1 MVRLLSRLNIVYR
14 IVLMALFGLLGAG
27 LLMFLFL
34 GTSKED
40 LITGKKMEMR
50 NLIDVAYCTIDY
62 YHKLAAGG
70 KMTEEEAKV
79 AAISALKSLRY
90 DSNNYFWI
98 NDTRAPYPVMV
109 MHPTFPGLDG
119 KVLDDPNFD
128 CATSQQQGADG
139 PVINTGGKKNLFQA
153 AVEVATGS
161 KGEGYISYN
170 WPKPLSTGRVTAEL
184 FPKISF
190 VKSYKDWNWVIGS
203 GVYIDDVDKTFWDHV
218 RFLSGYAGLVALLV
232 ISLWTPIVFSIIN
245 AAKSL
250 RRVENTMN
258 EMSGGNLEVKFDADG
273 NDAAAVKIETAINKT
288 IKYFADIVNQIIISI
303 SSVISATDSIRNDAD
318 TAHAKTQL
326 QAEQANAVATAAAEM
341 TSTIA
346 SISQNTST
354 AATTS
359 MEARKIA
366 QNCQTIA
373 ETAVKTISHVQDST
387 TELAGLVERLNGR
400 AGEIGEIVTVIKDIA
415 DQTNLL
421 ALNAAIEAAR
431 AGEQGRGFAVVADEV
446 RKLAER
452 TIKATAEISEKIGAV
467 QNDSRLTSNSMN
479 IASNS
484 VNEATMLMKDLG
496 APLQEIVQSTQ
507 EANDQIM
514 QIAGAVEQQSAT
526 SEEIARNIAGASDIS
541 REVDSY
547 SRTIITEIN
556 SLLSVIV
563 GLRAVALKFHTG
575 DTTVMLTTLKDGHR
589 IMYGKVRNCV
599 VNGERTDPSIIPTVE
614 ACKVCAWTR
623 GAAEKYRNSSSFVRM
638 KELHLRYHEA
648 ATNAIREGNAGN
660 TEKAAASLKEQE
672 ILLNEICGLIDKI
685 GMGG

>member
-1 MVRLLSRLNIVYR
+1 MVRLLSRLNITYR
-14 IVLMALFGLLGAG
+14 IILMALFGLLGAG

-40 LITGKKMEMR
+40 LITGKKTEMR
-50 NLIDVAYCTIDY
+50 NLVDVAYCTIDY
-62 YHKLAAGG
+62 YHKLSAGG

-79 AAISALKSLRY
+79 AAISALKALRY
-90 DSNNYFWI
+90 DANNYFWI
-98 NDTRAPYPVMV
+98 NDTRIPYPVMV
-109 MHPTFPGLDG
+109 MHPTMPGLDG

-153 AVEVATGS
+153 AVEVAKGS
-161 KGEGYISYN
+161 RGEGYVSYN
-170 WPKPLSTGRVTAEL
+170 WPKPLSTGGVTAEL
-184 FPKISF
+184 IPKISF
-190 VKSYKDWNWVIGS
+190 VKLYKDWNWVIGS

-218 RFLSGYAGLVALLV
+218 HSLSGYAGLVTLL
-232 ISLWTPIVFSIIN
+232 IIALWTPIVLSIIN

-273 NDAAAVKIETAINKT
+273 DDAAAVKIETAINKT
-288 IKYFADIVNQIIISI
+288 IKYFAEIVNQIIISI
-303 SSVISATDSIRNDAD
+303 SSVISATDSIRKNAD
-318 TAHAKTQL
+318 TAHVKTQL

-359 MEARKIA
+359 LEARKIA
-366 QNCQTIA
+366 QNCQAIA

-387 TELAGLVERLNGR
+387 MELAGLVERLNGR

-484 VNEATMLMKDLG
+484 VNEATGLMKDLG

-526 SEEIARNIAGASDIS
+526 SEEIARNIAGASEIS

-563 GLRAVALKFHTG
+563 NLRAVALKFHTG

-599 VNGERTDPSIIPTVE
+599 VNGERTDPSIIPAVE

-638 KELHLRYHEA
+638 KELHLRYHDA

-660 TEKAAASLKEQE
+660 TEKAVASLKEQE
-672 ILLNEICGLIDKI
+672 TLLNEICGLIDKI